1 LSIKGFL
8 ERPAGVAFWAMMLLC
23 FVFMIHSYAITHTVD
38 WLLPFVVIMAGLIF
52 RVAWGIFAWHRPL
65 SVEIEKVERIA
76 FWTTIL
82 LSLGLFTLEYLA
94 NTHFNYY
101 LFYVFIAGL
110 LTYFVA
116 HLLRTIR
123 ESRFVKRS

>member
-1 LSIKGFL
+1 
-8 ERPAGVAFWAMMLLC
+8 
-23 FVFMIHSYAITHTVD
+23 
-38 WLLPFVVIMAGLIF
+38 MAGLIF

-101 LFYVFIAGL
+101 LFCVFTAGL
-110 LTYFVA
+110 LAYFVA
-116 HLLRTIR
+116 YLSRTIR
-123 ESRFVKRS
+123 ESRFVKLS